1 MIVRKSPANF
11 LWDLSR
17 RNYFPKTAFGS
28 YLSIRLMSAE
38 TKAQKRSENRDFQI
52 PLVLLVPSTKFRK
65 ILNQAHVV
73 STYIHY

>member
-52 PLVLLVPSTKFRK
+52 PLVPSTKFRK
-65 ILNQAHVV
+65 NLNQAHVV